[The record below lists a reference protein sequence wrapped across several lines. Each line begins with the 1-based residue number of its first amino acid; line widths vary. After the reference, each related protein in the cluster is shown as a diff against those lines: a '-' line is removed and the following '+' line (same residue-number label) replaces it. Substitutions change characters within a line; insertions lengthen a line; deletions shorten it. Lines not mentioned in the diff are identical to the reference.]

1 MADELKEAEKTG
13 ATAGVSPVLFGLAF
27 GGVLLVAILIML
39 LLTAGDTKETPAPA
53 SLSTVAQE
61 GKTLYIST
69 GNCNTCH
76 PGEGRKAGIGPRL
89 STNGINDT
97 NIRNTIRK
105 GKGAMPANSVLSED
119 DITKIIAYLHAI
131 KP

>member
-1 MADELKEAEKTG
+1 MADELKQTEKAGGTG
-13 ATAGVSPVLFGLAF
+13 GVSPVLFGLVF
-27 GGVLLVAILIML
+27 GGILLVVILVML
-39 LLTAGDTKETPAPA
+39 LITAGDTKETAAPA
-53 SLSTVAQE
+53 SLSAVAQE
-61 GKTLYIST
+61 GKTLYTTT

-89 STNGINDT
+89 STSGISDI
-97 NIRNTIRK
+97 NIRNYIRN

-119 DITKIIAYLHAI
+119 DITKILAYLHAI